1 MHQQTL
7 PSVKGRF
14 SINVVENSNSEL
26 LLLKRSKASKFGPGL
41 WGFPAGH
48 IDPGESPEECALR
61 ELKEEIG
68 PVFTIVD
75 LSSMGPV
82 RDSYY
87 GGIYEIYLFHR
98 RWLNGDV
105 KLNHEHT
112 AFAWVRRE
120 KYKDYPVM
128 DGIDEDIR
136 YFNIWPSKLLNTERL
151 PDRNGS

>member
-7 PSVKGRF
+7 PSIKARF

-48 IDPGESPEECALR
+48 IDPSESPEECALR

-68 PVFTIVD
+68 PVFTIEY

-87 GGIYEIYLFHR
+87 GAI
-98 RWLNGDV
+98 
-105 KLNHEHT
+105 
-112 AFAWVRRE
+112 
-120 KYKDYPVM
+120 
-128 DGIDEDIR
+128 
-136 YFNIWPSKLLNTERL
+136 
-151 PDRNGS
+151 

>member
-7 PSVKGRF
+7 PSVKARF

-61 ELKEEIG
+61 ELEEEIG
-68 PVFTIVD
+68 PVFTVED

-87 GGIYEIYLFHR
+87 GGIYEINLFHR
-98 RWLNGDV
+98 RWLDGDV

-112 AFAWVRRE
+112 AYAWVKRE
-120 KYKDYPVM
+120 EYKDYPVM

-136 YFNIWPSKLLNTERL
+136 YFNIWPSKFLNTDRL
-151 PDRNGS
+151 PDKICS